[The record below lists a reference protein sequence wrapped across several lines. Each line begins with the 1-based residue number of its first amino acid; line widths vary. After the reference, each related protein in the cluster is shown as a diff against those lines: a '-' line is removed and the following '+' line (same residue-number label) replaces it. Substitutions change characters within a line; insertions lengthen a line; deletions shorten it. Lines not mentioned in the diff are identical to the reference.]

1 MAYAAFIA
9 LSTALAALFTWL
21 SGVTPERAP
30 FAAALA
36 MAFSVLIAG
45 GVDDLLGYS

>member
-1 MAYAAFIA
+1 MAYAAFVV
-9 LSTALAALFTWL
+9 LSMALAALFTWL
-21 SGVTPERAP
+21 TGGASERAA

-45 GVDDLLGYS
+45 GVDDFLSHS